1 MPATF
6 QDNEVTSGL
15 KDKRKLSAYLDT
27 LVDTHLEG
35 IKKVKLNY
43 ICCNDEY
50 LLTINKQFLN
60 HDTLTDIIT
69 FDLSETDA
77 ELVGEIYISV
87 DRVKENAAKF
97 GVSYLNELH
106 RVIFH
111 GALHLCGYTDKTA
124 ADKQEMRRQE
134 DICLAAYL
142 S

>member
-15 KDKRKLSAYLDT
+15 KDKRKLSNYLDT

-43 ICCNDEY
+43 ICCSDEY
-50 LLTINKQFLN
+50 LLTINKQFLD
-60 HDTLTDIIT
+60 HDTFTDIIT